1 MPIASSVR
9 VIPADKR
16 DHVYQSWLGAIHAF
30 TNQVHCCR
38 TQRLLSIAVTWTV
51 CLAGCCGE
59 ILTSARYATPVS
71 GPAAVSTAAMPVA
84 PADVATTGD
93 AGCVVPSEGY
103 CGSGRLSTTGRLARR
118 SVGAL
123 PRSALPSPRAAGQLE
138 AEADVEAELY
148 PPHSRF
154 PPVPTAP
161 VFAQRQD
168 YEPPQR
174 MMEPTPAP
182 PRFAPQA
189 LPHVPNV
196 QPLPTPVAPGPEIGP
211 VPTNPPAGDAAPRTD
226 PAWTT
231 AGREGQS

>member
-1 MPIASSVR
+1 MHSPIKCIAAGRS
-9 VIPADKR
+9 
-16 DHVYQSWLGAIHAF
+16 G
-30 TNQVHCCR
+30 
-38 TQRLLSIAVTWTV
+38 LLSIAVTGTV
-51 CLAGCCGE
+51 CLAGCCGG

-71 GPAAVSTAAMPVA
+71 GPAALSTAAMPVA

-103 CGSGRLSTTGRLARR
+103 CGADDCPPLVAWPGGVWGRCLGPLFHRR
-118 SVGAL
+118 G
-123 PRSALPSPRAAGQLE
+123 AAGQLG
-138 AEADVEAELY
+138 AQADVEAELY

-154 PPVPTAP
+154 HPVPTTP

-211 VPTNPPAGDAAPRTD
+211 VPTNPPWGEAAPEQILPGPPQD
-226 PAWTT
+226 EKAS
-231 AGREGQS
+231 REPSSVLLLKR